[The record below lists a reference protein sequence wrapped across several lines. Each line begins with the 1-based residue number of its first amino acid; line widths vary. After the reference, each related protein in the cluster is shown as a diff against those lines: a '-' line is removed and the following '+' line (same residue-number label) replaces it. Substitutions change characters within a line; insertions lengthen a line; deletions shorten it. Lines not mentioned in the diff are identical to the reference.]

1 MELIDLSTH
10 ARDPKYY
17 NRDRDMEVAL
27 AWNAIRKTLIEL
39 EKEALFPYI
48 QSVRLTEKNIIINTG
63 KPIVNGELKL
73 FQKELLAAINTSLS
87 FLKKLP
93 REKLQLQ

>member
-27 AWNAIRKTLIEL
+27 AWNAIRKTLSEL
-39 EKEALFPYI
+39 GKEDLFEYI
-48 QSVRLTEKNIIINTG
+48 QSVRLTEKNVIITTE

-73 FQKELLAAINTSLS
+73 FQKEIIIAINTSLS
-87 FLKKLP
+87 SLKKP
-93 REKLQLQ
+93 AREKLQLR